1 MNLQAMV
8 TDNISELLVKILE
21 FTQNRQ
27 KILTLNINRMYQRG
41 FIPMDLAV
49 EEFSDLL
56 NTALEEH
63 MLHQRLVLCDTENIK
78 FGAGGELEV
87 KPVIDEDAFE
97 LLEECQEEYIGHQIK
112 RLLENSL
119 NQRVAAELLREREMH
134 ATAPCE

>member
-27 KILTLNINRMYQRG
+27 KILTLNINRMHQHG
-41 FIPMDLAV
+41 FVPMDLAV

-63 MLHQRLVLCDTENIK
+63 MLNQRLVLCDTENIK
-78 FGAGGELEV
+78 FGAGGDLEV
-87 KPVIDEDAFE
+87 KPVIDRDAFA
-97 LLEECQEEYIGHQIK
+97 LLEECQDEYIEDQIK

-119 NQRVAAELLREREMH
+119 NQRVAAELLKERETHTMV
-134 ATAPCE
+134 PSE

>member
-8 TDNISELLVKILE
+8 TDNISELLVKIIE

-27 KILTLNINRMYQRG
+27 KILTLNINRMHQRG
-41 FIPMDLAV
+41 FVPMDLAV

-63 MLHQRLVLCDTENIK
+63 MLNQRLVLCDTENIK
-78 FGAGGELEV
+78 FGAGGDLEV
-87 KPVIDEDAFE
+87 KPVIDRDAFS
-97 LLEECQEEYIGHQIK
+97 LLEECQDEYIEDQIK

-119 NQRVAAELLREREMH
+119 NQRVAAELLKEREMH
-134 ATAPCE
+134 TMVPSE